1 MHTYSLDYVIVYIT
15 KQGIQ
20 NKGVNSMNTAF
31 YKINNQTKRI
41 VDNELTQKEL
51 AQELK
56 DNGFKVI
63 KIFKGDIDFNTFEK
77 WEFLNRKQ

>member
-1 MHTYSLDYVIVYIT
+1 
-15 KQGIQ
+15 
-20 NKGVNSMNTAF
+20 MNTAF

-51 AQELK
+51 AKELR

-63 KIFKGDIDFNTFEK
+63 KIFKDSSEGF
-77 WEFLNRKQ
+77 

>member
-1 MHTYSLDYVIVYIT
+1 
-15 KQGIQ
+15 
-20 NKGVNSMNTAF
+20 MNTAF
-31 YKINNQTKRI
+31 YKINNQIKRI

-51 AQELK
+51 AQELR

-63 KIFKGDIDFNTFEK
+63 KIFKDDVDFDSFAQ

>member
-1 MHTYSLDYVIVYIT
+1 MHTYSLDYDILYIT

-20 NKGVNSMNTAF
+20 NKGVDSMNTAF

-51 AQELK
+51 AQELR

>member
-1 MHTYSLDYVIVYIT
+1 MHTYSLDYGIVYIT
-15 KQGIQ
+15 KQGTQ

-31 YKINNQTKRI
+31 YKINNQTKRM

-51 AQELK
+51 AQELR

-77 WEFLNRKQ
+77 WEFLNRK

>member
-1 MHTYSLDYVIVYIT
+1 MHTYSLDYDILYIT

-20 NKGVNSMNTAF
+20 NKGVDSMNTAF

-51 AQELK
+51 AQELR

-63 KIFKGDIDFNTFEK
+63 KIFKGEVDFNTFEK
-77 WEFLNRKQ
+77 WEFLNR

>member
-20 NKGVNSMNTAF
+20 NKGVDSMNTAF

-51 AQELK
+51 AQELR

-63 KIFKGDIDFNTFEK
+63 KIFKGEVDFNTFEK

>member
-1 MHTYSLDYVIVYIT
+1 MHTYSLDYGIVYIT
-15 KQGIQ
+15 KQGTQ

-31 YKINNQTKRI
+31 YKINNQTKRM

-51 AQELK
+51 AKELR

-63 KIFKGDIDFNTFEK
+63 KIFKGDVDFNTFEK
-77 WEFLNRKQ
+77 WEFLNR

>member
-56 DNGFKVI
+56 DNGLKVI

>member
-1 MHTYSLDYVIVYIT
+1 MHTYSLDYDILYIT
-15 KQGIQ
+15 KQGTQ

-31 YKINNQTKRI
+31 YKINNQTKRM

-51 AQELK
+51 AQELR

-63 KIFKGDIDFNTFEK
+63 KIFKGDVDFNTFEK
-77 WEFLNRKQ
+77 WEFLNR

>member
-1 MHTYSLDYVIVYIT
+1 MHTYSLDYDILYIT

-51 AQELK
+51 AQELRS
-56 DNGFKVI
+56 NGFKVI
-63 KIFKGDIDFNTFEK
+63 KIFKGDVDFNTFEK

>member
-1 MHTYSLDYVIVYIT
+1 MHTYSLDYGIVYIT

-20 NKGVNSMNTAF
+20 AKGVDFMNTVF
-31 YKINNQTKRI
+31 YKINNQTKRM

-51 AQELK
+51 AKELR

-63 KIFKGDIDFNTFEK
+63 KIFKGDVDFNTFEK
-77 WEFLNRKQ
+77 WEFLNR

>member
-1 MHTYSLDYVIVYIT
+1 
-15 KQGIQ
+15 
-20 NKGVNSMNTAF
+20 MNTAF

-51 AQELK
+51 AKELR

-63 KIFKGDIDFNTFEK
+63 KIFKGDVDFNTFEK
-77 WEFLNRKQ
+77 WELLNR

>member
-1 MHTYSLDYVIVYIT
+1 
-15 KQGIQ
+15 
-20 NKGVNSMNTAF
+20 MNTAF

-51 AQELK
+51 AQELRS
-56 DNGFKVI
+56 NGFKVI
-63 KIFKGDIDFNTFEK
+63 KIFKGNIDFDTFEQ

>member
-1 MHTYSLDYVIVYIT
+1 MHTYSLDYDILYIT

-20 NKGVNSMNTAF
+20 NKGVDSMNTAF

-51 AQELK
+51 AQELR

-63 KIFKGDIDFNTFEK
+63 KIFKGDIDFDTFEK

>member
-20 NKGVNSMNTAF
+20 NKGVDFMNTAF
-31 YKINNQTKRI
+31 YKINNQTKRM

-51 AQELK
+51 AKELR

-63 KIFKGDIDFNTFEK
+63 KIFKGDVDFDTFEK

>member
-1 MHTYSLDYVIVYIT
+1 MHTYSLDYGIVYIT
-15 KQGIQ
+15 KQGTQ

-31 YKINNQTKRI
+31 YKINNQTKRM

-51 AQELK
+51 AQELR

-63 KIFKGDIDFNTFEK
+63 KIFKGDVDFNTFEK
-77 WEFLNRKQ
+77 WEFLNR

>member
-15 KQGIQ
+15 KQGTQ

-31 YKINNQTKRI
+31 YKINNQTKRM

-51 AQELK
+51 AQELM

-63 KIFKGDIDFNTFEK
+63 KIFKGNIDFDTFEK
-77 WEFLNRKQ
+77 WEILNRKQ

>member
-1 MHTYSLDYVIVYIT
+1 
-15 KQGIQ
+15 
-20 NKGVNSMNTAF
+20 MNTAF

-51 AQELK
+51 AKELQ

-63 KIFKGDIDFNTFEK
+63 KIFKGDIDFDTFEQ

>member
-1 MHTYSLDYVIVYIT
+1 MHTYSLDYGILYIT

-20 NKGVNSMNTAF
+20 NKGVDSMNTAF

-51 AQELK
+51 AQELR

-63 KIFKGDIDFNTFEK
+63 KILKGDIDFNTFEK
-77 WEFLNRKQ
+77 WEFLNR

>member
-1 MHTYSLDYVIVYIT
+1 
-15 KQGIQ
+15 
-20 NKGVNSMNTAF
+20 MNTAF

-51 AQELK
+51 AKELR
-56 DNGFKVI
+56 DNDFKVI
-63 KIFKGDIDFNTFEK
+63 KIFNGDVDFNTFEK

>member
-1 MHTYSLDYVIVYIT
+1 MHTYSLDYGIVYIT
-15 KQGIQ
+15 KQGTQ

-31 YKINNQTKRI
+31 YKINNQTKRM

-51 AQELK
+51 AQELR

-63 KIFKGDIDFNTFEK
+63 KIFKGDVDFNTFEK